1 MTTPTTTPAGEGGLS
16 DELRRQCEVLRMR
29 PIPLNHMIPLMQR
42 AADALDATLATQVTL
57 TMDQAKVV
65 FDALDIG
72 LGAASQEAAVY
83 HEAMAGHREGEH
95 KRLDADAAK
104 VSAALVMVGQLIE
117 EHEQAKETK

>member
-1 MTTPTTTPAGEGGLS
+1 MSNTKDDIFAFLFGESTFQGVWYGQPNPN
-16 DELRRQCEVLRMR
+16 ERGAYWWRRHL
-29 PIPLNHMIPLMQR
+29 R
-42 AADALDATLATQVTL
+42 AALAAQVTL
-57 TMDQAKVV
+57 TMDQAKAV